1 MRVPPRPSLAL
12 VIAAAIL
19 PLLTL
24 ILPVA
29 SQEDAPLVVATA
41 ETDQVPNPGDAAD
54 DIAIWVHPADRSLS
68 TVIGTDKTEPGGGLA
83 VFGLTGRQLF
93 FYPDGSMNNV
103 DLRYNFPLGGQPV
116 ALVGA
121 TNRSTDTLDFYK
133 VEESD
138 RSLTKVGS
146 VVPSEAVS
154 RGRGFA
160 MYRSP
165 DSGRYYAFVTDF
177 RTNVVEQYELS
188 GETGSVTGTLVRS
201 FDNGNS
207 SEGMV
212 ADDELKYL
220 YVSEEDIG
228 VWRYGAEPGD
238 GADRILLDG
247 LVEAGGHLT
256 DNVKGL
262 AIYYAGGGQGY
273 FIAASQG
280 ASSYQVYGRA
290 DGVFLGEFAIGSGEG
305 IDRVSGQDGIEVTNI
320 SLGNAFPQGLFI
332 SQDNLN
338 PPANQNF
345 KLVPWQSISLA
356 MIPALIIDPAANP
369 HQLSGSLDTPPPA
382 PVPATSVAGSP
393 GAVGPGSQNSGRG
406 GTSTGELIV
415 IGGFLLLIGSLL
427 AGAAFFYLSALLQQR
442 RPPT

>member
-1 MRVPPRPSLAL
+1 
-12 VIAAAIL
+12 
-19 PLLTL
+19 
-24 ILPVA
+24 
-29 SQEDAPLVVATA
+29 
-41 ETDQVPNPGDAAD
+41 
-54 DIAIWVHPADRSLS
+54 
-68 TVIGTDKTEPGGGLA
+68 

-116 ALVGA
+116 ALLGA
-121 TNRSTDTLDFYK
+121 TNRTTDTLDFYR
-133 VEESD
+133 VEDSD
-138 RSLTKVGS
+138 RSLVKVGS

-177 RTNVVEQYELS
+177 RTNIVEQYELS
-188 GETGSVTGTLVRS
+188 GETGSVTGILVRS

-207 SEGMV
+207 SEGIV

-220 YVSEEDIG
+220 YVAEEDVG
-228 VWRYGAEPGD
+228 VWRYGAEPSA
-238 GADRILLDG
+238 GAGRILLDG
-247 LVEAGGHLT
+247 LVGAGGHLT

-262 AIYYAGGGQGY
+262 AIYYGGGGQGY

-280 ASSYQVYGRA
+280 ASSFQVYHRA
-290 DGVFLGEFAIGSGEG
+290 DGSFLGEFTIGSGEG
-305 IDRVSGQDGIEVTNI
+305 IDRVTGQDGIDVTNI

-345 KLVPWQSISLA
+345 KLVPWHSIALA

-369 HQLSGSLDTPPPA
+369 HQLSGPLGSPPPA
-382 PVPATSVAGSP
+382 PVPATSVAGGP
-393 GAVGPGSQNSGRG
+393 GADGSGSQSSGGG
-406 GTSTGELIV
+406 GTGTGELIV
-415 IGGFLLLIGSLL
+415 IGGFVVLIGSLL
-427 AGAAFFYLSALLQQR
+427 AGAAFFYLSGLLQQR

>member
-1 MRVPPRPSLAL
+1 MPYSEILPAEFSDLPIVTRPGGAARMHLPSRPSLPL
-12 VIAAAIL
+12 LIAAATL
-19 PLLTL
+19 SLLAL
-24 ILPVA
+24 GRPVA
-29 SQEDAPLVVATA
+29 SQEDIPEVVATV

-83 VFGLTGRQLF
+83 VYSLTGQQLY

-138 RSLTKVGS
+138 RSLSKVGS
-146 VVPSEAVS
+146 FPTSARGS

-165 DSGRYYAFVTDF
+165 DSGKYYAFVTDF
-177 RTNVVEQYELS
+177 RTNIVEQYELS

-220 YVSEEDIG
+220 YVSEEEMG

-238 GADRILLDG
+238 G
-247 LVEAGGHLT
+247 
-256 DNVKGL
+256 
-262 AIYYAGGGQGY
+262 
-273 FIAASQG
+273 
-280 ASSYQVYGRA
+280 
-290 DGVFLGEFAIGSGEG
+290 
-305 IDRVSGQDGIEVTNI
+305 
-320 SLGNAFPQGLFI
+320 
-332 SQDNLN
+332 
-338 PPANQNF
+338 
-345 KLVPWQSISLA
+345 
-356 MIPALIIDPAANP
+356 
-369 HQLSGSLDTPPPA
+369 
-382 PVPATSVAGSP
+382 
-393 GAVGPGSQNSGRG
+393 
-406 GTSTGELIV
+406 
-415 IGGFLLLIGSLL
+415 
-427 AGAAFFYLSALLQQR
+427 R
-442 RPPT
+442 RPHSDR

>member
-1 MRVPPRPSLAL
+1 MHIRSRPAL
-12 VIAAAIL
+12 LLLIAATTL
-19 PLLTL
+19 SLLML
-24 ILPVA
+24 GRPAA
-29 SQEDAPLVVATA
+29 SQEAATKVAPTV
-41 ETDQVPNPGDAAD
+41 ETDQIPNPGDAAD

-68 TVIGTDKTEPGGGLA
+68 TVIGTDKTEPGGGIA
-83 VFGLTGRQLF
+83 VYSVTGQQLY

-138 RSLTKVGS
+138 RSLIKVGS
-146 VVPSEAVS
+146 LSTSPAVS

-165 DSGRYYAFVTDF
+165 DSGKYYAFVTDF

-220 YVSEEDIG
+220 YVAEEEVG
-228 VWRYGAEPGD
+228 VWRYGAEPGAVA
-238 GADRILLDG
+238 GRILIDS
-247 LVEAGGHLT
+247 LVAAGGHLT

-262 AIYYAGGGQGY
+262 AIYYASGGQGY

-280 ASSYQVYGRA
+280 ASSFQVYGRA
-290 DGVFLGEFAIGSGEG
+290 DGAFVGEFAIGSGED
-305 IDRVSGQDGIEVTNI
+305 IDRVSGQDGIDVTNI
-320 SLGNAFPQGLFI
+320 SLGNAFPQGVFI

-369 HQLSGSLDTPPPA
+369 HQLPGPLGSPPPA
-382 PVPATSVAGSP
+382 PATSVAASP
-393 GAVGPGSQNSGRG
+393 GAGGSSAQNSGRG
-406 GTSTGELIV
+406 GTSTGEIIV

-427 AGAAFFYLSALLQQR
+427 AGAGFSYFSGVIKQR
-442 RPPT
+442 RPPQ